1 MNNILSSSI
10 DNDKIFIVQFSE
22 LQGRIDPI
30 FYVSDLNKFNAGIY
44 DSVCLKSVIRDIKSG
59 IGAGKQDQSNATDGI
74 IQIRPTNI
82 DEDGFLKYD
91 KNVFIPK
98 SDANMKLDVDDVL
111 FNNTNSQELVGKTA
125 ILKEQRELSCSNH
138 ITKIK
143 VYKNIIIPDYL
154 WIILNI
160 YQKNRIFYSICTNW
174 NNQSGIGI
182 DLLKTIKIP
191 LPPIA
196 IQQKI
201 VNIHQIAHQQKQQ
214 KEVQAQ
220 ALLAGIDNYLLE
232 ELGIKMPV
240 ENGTNDMSSY
250 QDVELNKQNPLV
262 KNGRLFLTGF
272 REIAGG
278 RLDPINSRYLGKKS
292 QSTIFEN
299 ISLGEI
305 AVIGKGQSITSRE
318 IIKGEYPVI
327 AGGQS
332 SPYSH
337 NKYNN
342 DTNVITVSASGAYA
356 GFVWYHNYPIFA
368 SDCVVIRSKDEN
380 LFSTKY
386 IFEVLKT
393 KQKEIYLFQQGAGQ
407 PHVYPA
413 DLTKV
418 LIPVVPIDIQEKLIR
433 YINSLRNRAQLL
445 QEEALQTLQKTKA
458 EIEKMILG

>member
-1 MNNILSSSI
+1 M
-10 DNDKIFIVQFSE
+10 
-22 LQGRIDPI
+22 
-30 FYVSDLNKFNAGIY
+30 
-44 DSVCLKSVIRDIKSG
+44 
-59 IGAGKQDQSNATDGI
+59 
-74 IQIRPTNI
+74 
-82 DEDGFLKYD
+82 
-91 KNVFIPK
+91 
-98 SDANMKLDVDDVL
+98 
-111 FNNTNSQELVGKTA
+111 
-125 ILKEQRELSCSNH
+125 
-138 ITKIK
+138 
-143 VYKNIIIPDYL
+143 
-154 WIILNI
+154 
-160 YQKNRIFYSICTNW
+160 
-174 NNQSGIGI
+174 
-182 DLLKTIKIP
+182 
-191 LPPIA
+191 
-196 IQQKI
+196 
-201 VNIHQIAHQQKQQ
+201 
-214 KEVQAQ
+214 
-220 ALLAGIDNYLLE
+220 
-232 ELGIKMPV
+232 
-240 ENGTNDMSSY
+240 
-250 QDVELNKQNPLV
+250 
-262 KNGRLFLTGF
+262 
-272 REIAGG
+272 
-278 RLDPINSRYLGKKS
+278 GKKS